1 MMFSP
6 VKNHIAIE
14 RSLTTEPVDCATFF
28 TIITTTTFTTTI
40 TG

>member
-1 MMFSP
+1 MFST

-14 RSLTTEPVDCATFF
+14 RSFTPEPVDCATFF
-28 TIITTTTFTTTI
+28 TIINTTVFTTTI

>member
-1 MMFSP
+1 MFST

-14 RSLTTEPVDCATFF
+14 RSFTPEPVDCATFF
-28 TIITTTTFTTTI
+28 TIIIPTVFTTTI